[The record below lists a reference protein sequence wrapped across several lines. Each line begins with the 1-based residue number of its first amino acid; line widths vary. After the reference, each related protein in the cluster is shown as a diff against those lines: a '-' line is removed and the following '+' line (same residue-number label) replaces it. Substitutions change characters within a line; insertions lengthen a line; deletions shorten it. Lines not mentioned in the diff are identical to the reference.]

1 MRVCET
7 TAAVGAFIL
16 LLAGDLH
23 AADVA
28 LPPGVTRVAMGQ
40 AVRAKDP
47 SHGDTCTIPIPLPSP
62 AEFTP
67 GVTEIAYIVE
77 IDAGGARQVR
87 VSVVGDLGTTET
99 KGTNCNAYSI
109 CGGRICQTRFGSTLA
124 RTDGKALKPGSYSLS
139 IEVDGKRASVPF
151 TIK

>member
-7 TAAVGAFIL
+7 TTAVGALVL
-16 LLAGDLH
+16 LLAGDFH
-23 AADVA
+23 AADVP
-28 LPPGVTRVAMGQ
+28 LPPGVKRVAIGQ
-40 AVRAKDP
+40 AIRTKDP
-47 SHGDTCTIPIPLPSP
+47 SRGDTCTIANPLPSP

-77 IDAGGARQVR
+77 IDPGGARQVR
-87 VSVVGDLGTTET
+87 VSVVGDLGTAET

-109 CGGRICQTRFGSTLA
+109 CGGSICQTQFGSTLA
-124 RTDGKALKPGSYSLS
+124 RTDGKALKPGSYTLSL
-139 IEVDGKRASVPF
+139 EVDGKRVGVPF